1 MTFLTLI
8 FSLLFLRLQT
18 SQNQASD
25 LHVQIGETSSNQ
37 GKVLVLVFNRESG
50 FPDQVD
56 KAVRKFALSPENGKA
71 ELTLSDLPPG
81 KYAFTVLHD
90 EDGDEKMATNF
101 LGIPAEKYGFSNN
114 PRIYFSPPSFESAAV
129 ELDGK
134 SKTIQIKLR

>member
-1 MTFLTLI
+1 MTFLTLL
-8 FSLLFLRLQT
+8 FSLLLSGLHT

-25 LHVQIGETSSNQ
+25 LHVQIGETRSDR
-37 GKVLVLVFNRESG
+37 GKILVLVFDQEEG

-56 KAVRKFALSPENGKA
+56 KAFRKFALSPQNGKA
-71 ELTLSDLPPG
+71 ELTLSNLPPG

-101 LGIPAEKYGFSNN
+101 LGIPTEKYGFSNN

-129 ELDGK
+129 ALDGK
-134 SKTIQIKLR
+134 PKTIQIKLR